1 MMLNKSTVVSPI
13 GEDGIFQPNSEPYN
27 LHMKRMNRPMVVTG
41 LFNNAFLERYETYSV
56 GMDDYTII

>member
-13 GEDGIFQPNSEPYN
+13 GENGIFQPNSGSVQPTYEVN
-27 LHMKRMNRPMVVTG
+27 EHANGGNG
-41 LFNNAFLERYETYSV
+41 LIQFLERYATYSV